1 MDRSGRTGRWRP
13 GGNLTAE
20 QRRQLRDRLADL
32 GLTELQLL
40 EPLAAELR
48 QRGYRPR
55 AAWRY
60 ANGLTQAAVAERYN
74 EVTDSAR
81 AAMKASRISEYE
93 AWPFAR
99 DGADPDDEHHR
110 PSGARPTIRV
120 LKNLAAIYGTAW
132 DQLVDVADL
141 AYMPHRERM
150 EYHEAV
156 ARRSIGRQ
164 PVRAGRDLPAEVPH
178 FTGREG
184 PKAQLRE
191 RVTAHLR
198 NATAAVHVIVGLTG
212 IGKTAL
218 ARYAVAVFGKHYPD
232 GTLWIDLHGY
242 TLGRE
247 PREPVEVLEQLL
259 LQIGVPRETIDADLA
274 GRADR
279 WRTATRPRRML
290 IVFDNALDSAQV
302 KHLLP
307 QAPGCFVLITSRSKL
322 TGLAEAA
329 PLRLDV
335 MEWDEAEELLVKLG
349 NLRPGYDRGAVR
361 QILQTAGRLP
371 LAIRLIGGQIAHH
384 GEAMLADSAADIA
397 QLTERIKNAPA
408 DHTNGS
414 AAEHLLDRF
423 AAEDESLRA
432 AFEMSYQR
440 LPDAGQQR
448 AVRLLGWFPGP
459 EITAEAMATMAAVP
473 LRDGKMLVRRLFE
486 AGFLD
491 PSPGGPGGPRYRMH
505 DLTRLCAR
513 LHAEREDSAVEYAAV
528 IDRLINDSLAVARR
542 ASIHQLFDPAG
553 SEHLSNPSA
562 DTARARAWLTREREL
577 LVGCLRDA
585 EPTSAAAELATR
597 LASHLSGTG
606 HWSLALRLYARA
618 LEIAT
623 EVGDRR
629 ARAWVLVG
637 QGRVDR
643 LIGRHEQACTG
654 FRLARKIAVELSDQQ
669 CHAAVLCELG
679 QTARVTGDHAAARR
693 YFSEALGIARDIDD
707 QPTECDALD
716 GLAHVERASSEYRA
730 AWNCSA
736 QALAIAEAID
746 DPVRIAS
753 AQWGFAE
760 VIRRLGDAEG
770 AERRYA
776 EALEIARGLNHQK
789 LEGDALRGLGH
800 IERLVGEHET
810 ARRNFDDALEIARR
824 IHDRYGEGWT
834 LWGLG
839 NLARKAGD
847 YVEAREMFQRAYDI
861 AVEINDP
868 LGQVDALRGLGHID
882 RQFGRFDAARR
893 YYLESMDVAHRISDP
908 LGQAD
913 ALRSLA
919 GVETATGSAAQ
930 GEELLTQA
938 LALYDGIGLQLAAQ
952 VRAELRTRGR

>member
-1 MDRSGRTGRWRP
+1 MARSGRTDRWRP
-13 GGNLTAE
+13 GGTLTAE
-20 QRRQLRDRLADL
+20 QRRRLRDRLADL

-40 EPLAAELR
+40 EPLAGELR

-74 EVTDSAR
+74 ELTDSAR

-99 DGADPDDEHHR
+99 DGTDPEDEDHR

-120 LKNLAAIYGTAW
+120 LKNLATIYGTTW
-132 DQLVDVADL
+132 DQLIDLADL
-141 AYMPHRERM
+141 SFMPHAERL
-150 EYHEAV
+150 EYHEVV
-156 ARRSIGRQ
+156 ARRSVGRQ

-184 PKAQLRE
+184 PKTQLRE
-191 RVTAHLR
+191 RVAAHLR
-198 NATAAVHVIVGLTG
+198 SGTVAVHVIVGLTG

-232 GTLWIDLHGY
+232 GTIWVDLHGY

-247 PREPVEVLEQLL
+247 PREPVDVLEQLL

-274 GRADR
+274 GRAHR
-279 WRTATRPRRML
+279 WRGATRQRRML
-290 IVFDNALDSAQV
+290 IVLDNALDSAQV
-302 KHLLP
+302 KQLLP

-335 MEWDEAEELLVKLG
+335 MEWAEAEELLVKLG
-349 NLRPGYDRGAVR
+349 NLRSGYDRGAVH

-397 QLTERIKNAPA
+397 QLTERIKRAPA
-408 DHTNGS
+408 DRTNGS
-414 AAEHLLDRF
+414 ATEHLLDRF
-423 AAEDESLRA
+423 TAEDESLRA
-432 AFEMSYQR
+432 AFELSYQR
-440 LPDAGQQR
+440 LGDAGLQR

-473 LRDGKMLVRRLFE
+473 LRDGKTLVRKIFE

-513 LHAEREDSAVEYAAV
+513 LHAEREDAPVEYAKV
-528 IDRLINDSLAVARR
+528 VDRLVGAGLAVARR
-542 ASIHQLFDPAG
+542 ASTHQLFDPSG

-562 DTARARAWLTREREL
+562 DTARARAWLTREREM
-577 LVGCLRDA
+577 LVSCLRGA
-585 EPTSAAAELATR
+585 EPSSAAAELATR

-618 LEIAT
+618 LDIAVEIA
-623 EVGDRR
+623 DRR
-629 ARAWVLVG
+629 AQAWALVG
-637 QGRVDR
+637 KGRIDR
-643 LIGRHEQACTG
+643 LIGQHQQACAG
-654 FRLARKIAVELSDQQ
+654 FRLACEIAMDLTDRQ

-679 QTARVTGDHAAARR
+679 QTARVTGDHKAARR
-693 YFSEALGIARDIDD
+693 YFSEALAIARDIDD
-707 QPTECDALD
+707 RPTECDALD

-746 DPVRIAS
+746 DPVRIAT

-776 EALEIARGLNHQK
+776 EALDIARSLNHQK

-800 IERLVGEHET
+800 IERLVGDHET
-810 ARRNFDDALEIARR
+810 ARRYFDDALEIARR

-839 NLARKAGD
+839 NLARKSGSPAQ
-847 YVEAREMFQRAYDI
+847 ARDMFQGAYEI

-868 LGQVDALRGLGHID
+868 LGQVDALRGLGHIE
-882 RQFGRFDAARR
+882 RHFGRFDSARR
-893 YYLESMDVAHRISDP
+893 YYTESLGVAYRICDP
-908 LGQAD
+908 LGRAD

-919 GVETATGSAAQ
+919 GVASATGARGEAEALLAQ
-930 GEELLTQA
+930 AVG
-938 LALYDGIGLQLAAQ
+938 LYDGIGVQLAAQ
-952 VRAELRTRGR
+952 MRTELRTRGR